1 MRNNE
6 KVLTDEQ
13 YGLLPDMSSNILSS
27 FAVVVDITKFLL
39 EKFWLR
45 VAERLR
51 LRIPANHPD
60 VDIQMSRLWVLNNN
74 IVILST
80 NYSIS
85 KKPILVSIFKF
96 SSFFNSQLYEYYLLY
111 NHRLLIKKITE

>member
-39 EKFWLR
+39 EKF
-45 VAERLR
+45 
-51 LRIPANHPD
+51 
-60 VDIQMSRLWVLNNN
+60 
-74 IVILST
+74 
-80 NYSIS
+80 
-85 KKPILVSIFKF
+85 
-96 SSFFNSQLYEYYLLY
+96 
-111 NHRLLIKKITE
+111 